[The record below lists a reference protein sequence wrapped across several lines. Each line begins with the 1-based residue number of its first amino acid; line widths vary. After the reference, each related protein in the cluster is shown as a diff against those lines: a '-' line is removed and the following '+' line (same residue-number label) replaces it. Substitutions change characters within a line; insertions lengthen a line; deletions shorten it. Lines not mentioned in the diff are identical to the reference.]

1 MKISET
7 NMNKCKVL
15 CGILHGVYFTQIV
28 HFYRVENRTHTY
40 IVLNF
45 TQSRVTE
52 FVILNSKCVLSFN
65 FCRRR
70 SIRGVLLTVGGT
82 GLV

>member
-7 NMNKCKVL
+7 NRTKSKVL

-52 FVILNSKCVLSFN
+52 FVILNSVSY
-65 FCRRR
+65 
-70 SIRGVLLTVGGT
+70 LLTFAGDVQSGGCC
-82 GLV
+82 